1 MIYDRK
7 PARSAFSL
15 SDLPKAVFVVA
26 FGVLLVMLGMWAL
39 SRPPGAKAR
48 VMALEQ
54 QADQIRAATKVRGD
68 LSTYPLGS
76 VCSGVLDEG
85 FRNQLNTALAGT
97 GLKIDALDISDR
109 GRAGDIRPLHAYS
122 LTLKASGTYEQ
133 AVGAMERLAQNR
145 PRVFLDS
152 LSLRNQTESV
162 DLNVEGRVFCRWKKQ
177 D

>member
-7 PARSAFSL
+7 PVKPAFSIA
-15 SDLPKAVFVVA
+15 DLPKSVFVVGLLMA
-26 FGVLLVMLGMWAL
+26 LVMLGMWSL
-39 SRPPGAKAR
+39 SRPSGAKSRLA
-48 VMALEQ
+48 ALQ
-54 QADQIRAATKVRGD
+54 LQADQIRNAVKVRGD
-68 LSTYPLGS
+68 LETYPLGS
-76 VCSGVLDEG
+76 VCSGGIDNG
-85 FRNQLNTALAGT
+85 FREQLNTALVGS
-97 GLKIDALDISDR
+97 GLKVNALDISDR

-133 AVGAMERLAQNR
+133 AVGAMEIMAQYR
-145 PRVFLDS
+145 PRLFLDS

>member
-7 PARSAFSL
+7 PAQSAFSIADMRK
-15 SDLPKAVFVVA
+15 SVFVVA
-26 FGVLLVMLGMWAL
+26 IVILLAMLGMWSL
-39 SRPPGAKAR
+39 SRPSGAKAR
-48 VMALEQ
+48 LAALEQ
-54 QADQIRAATKVRGD
+54 QADQIRAANKVRGD
-68 LSTYPLGS
+68 LTTYPLGS
-76 VCSGVLDEG
+76 VCSGALDEG
-85 FRNQLNTALAGT
+85 FRNQLNTALAGS
-97 GLKIDALDISDR
+97 GLKVGALDISDR
-109 GRAGDIRPLHAYS
+109 GRTGDIRPLHTYS

-133 AVGAMERLAQNR
+133 AVGAMERLAQSH